1 MGLQFDGSI
10 TLGNVIEI
18 LALGGG
24 WIYTLSSFGNRL
36 KTVEGNQAVHN
47 TKLDS
52 LTKITEMQ
60 GRFDERIV
68 TLRRDVDDLKRG
80 KGFIQQEVNGEY
92 GLIGKQS

>member
-1 MGLQFDGSI
+1 MGLQFDGNL

-18 LALGGG
+18 LVLAGG
-24 WIYTLSSFGNRL
+24 WIYTISSFGNRL
-36 KTVEGNQAVHN
+36 KTVEGNQTLHN

-60 GRFDERIV
+60 GRFDERIGS
-68 TLRRDVDDLKRG
+68 LRRDVDDLKRG

-92 GLIGKQS
+92 GLIGKS